1 MQGTHMVET
10 PLMWLIEGAPPMEE
24 NMGVS
29 ESDDEDEDSDD
40 GGGGAPR
47 RGRRRHQDGRRS
59 AAEQEGDGATAVGHG
74 RQWHQDGRRSAA
86 EQAGGRRDGMAAKRG
101 TTNCVGSAGRRR
113 AADGTTRW
121 SRGWSAEVRSDVHR
135 NEERQAGRKGEGTGK
150 SLVGNKTG

>member
-59 AAEQEGDGATAVGHG
+59 AAEQDGDGATAVGHG

-86 EQAGGRRDGMAAKRG
+86 EQAGGGG
-101 TTNCVGSAGRRR
+101 TEWQQREGQRIASAVRRRR

-121 SRGWSAEVRSDVHR
+121 SGGWSAEVRSDVHR